1 MAASLQRFR
10 LRASVRPR
18 LPCIP
23 RRTHAYCVAARTPAS
38 CVAARATVLA
48 LAAGA
53 WRHRKQPALCE
64 PPPPPPPLPP
74 LETALA
80 PVASEQPLPLA
91 RRLARV
97 AFYALRAA
105 YLWLVFS
112 PLLLSSPLAFWQKRF
127 PQLEEV
133 WWSWCIATLER
144 TGALAIK
151 LAQWASSRPDLF
163 SSRVCGRLQHLQ
175 DHTQPHS
182 LEATEAALDA
192 AFGPG
197 WRSVLRI
204 APHPVGS
211 GCIAQVHRGEL
222 LRDGEWGPVAVKV
235 LHPQVGRYIRAD
247 GALLRLVCGGL
258 QRLPRVRSEAD
269 NLRRF
274 RANFARAGGG
284 APPVDFPDPVGGYVA
299 RPALCRV
306 VRGEARAV
314 LVESW
319 VDGVPMIE
327 WAAGLAETAEERQQL
342 CNTGIDAFCE
352 MLFVHNFVHGDLH
365 PGNVLVTTTADGSP
379 RLAFLDA
386 GIVVSYSEF
395 DHGMLI
401 DILGPRAAAR
411 AGHFLNYEGYEGGAL
426 MIEQTAAQSDVSDA
440 HGFCTKIGE
449 MVNFARDTPTF
460 FDQACDHRVRVHAG
474 FISIALSVK
483 VVEGIVIQVD
493 PAAVVA
499 PRAKAVVIRESLKR
513 KGRALLGRT
522 ARPGEDA
529 DAEARREAERQA
541 QHRASEERGERE
553 RRRRAAL
560 ARERAAAEQQA
571 P

>member
-23 RRTHAYCVAARTPAS
+23 RRTHAYCVAARTQAS

-151 LAQWASSRPDLF
+151 LAQWAPSRPDLF

-211 GCIAQVHRGEL
+211 GCIAQVRPRRESCGRRLRRRREDPCKDPCKERRGRVAGGGISELACRCTAASSCGMASGGRWRSRCCTRRLGRRAWRRLALSRSHLGTVPEPSCRWVGTSARMGPCFGSSAAGCSASRGSGGSTRAGAEGAALRPALSSRRFTCGAGVSQAKQAKSAQRCVCARSRPDLGWVGEPGGMSEEFTEML
-222 LRDGEWGPVAVKV
+222 LRQLDLRRKKKADSPRSQEHTCPPHPVPTRAPLGARRTTCAASAPTSRARGAVPRRSTSRIRSAGTWRGPLSVVSCEA
-235 LHPQVGRYIRAD
+235 
-247 GALLRLVCGGL
+247 
-258 QRLPRVRSEAD
+258 RSEAGLS
-269 NLRRF
+269 LRLSHR
-274 RANFARAGGG
+274 RG
-284 APPVDFPDPVGGYVA
+284 AIS
-299 RPALCRV
+299 RPYLGHISAM
-306 VRGEARAV
+306 
-314 LVESW
+314 S
-319 VDGVPMIE
+319 
-327 WAAGLAETAEERQQL
+327 
-342 CNTGIDAFCE
+342 
-352 MLFVHNFVHGDLH
+352 
-365 PGNVLVTTTADGSP
+365 
-379 RLAFLDA
+379 RL
-386 GIVVSYSEF
+386 Y
-395 DHGMLI
+395 
-401 DILGPRAAAR
+401 LG
-411 AGHFLNYEGYEGGAL
+411 
-426 MIEQTAAQSDVSDA
+426 
-440 HGFCTKIGE
+440 
-449 MVNFARDTPTF
+449 
-460 FDQACDHRVRVHAG
+460 
-474 FISIALSVK
+474 
-483 VVEGIVIQVD
+483 
-493 PAAVVA
+493 
-499 PRAKAVVIRESLKR
+499 
-513 KGRALLGRT
+513 
-522 ARPGEDA
+522 
-529 DAEARREAERQA
+529 
-541 QHRASEERGERE
+541 
-553 RRRRAAL
+553 
-560 ARERAAAEQQA
+560 
-571 P
+571 

>member
-1 MAASLQRFR
+1 MGGSLQLLAGLLNSFSPMAASLQRFR

-211 GCIAQVHRGEL
+211 GCIAQVRPRRESCGRRLRRRREDPCKERRGRVAGGGVSEL
-222 LRDGEWGPVAVKV
+222 ACRCTAASSCGMASGGRWRSRCCTRRLGRRACASLFPGAVSELSRSLPAGGSVHPRGWGPASARVRRAAAPPAGPVAQ
-235 LHPQVGRYIRAD
+235 PGR
-247 GALLRLVCGGL
+247 G
-258 QRLPRVRSEAD
+258 
-269 NLRRF
+269 
-274 RANFARAGGG
+274 
-284 APPVDFPDPVGGYVA
+284 
-299 RPALCRV
+299 
-306 VRGEARAV
+306 
-314 LVESW
+314 
-319 VDGVPMIE
+319 
-327 WAAGLAETAEERQQL
+327 
-342 CNTGIDAFCE
+342 
-352 MLFVHNFVHGDLH
+352 
-365 PGNVLVTTTADGSP
+365 
-379 RLAFLDA
+379 
-386 GIVVSYSEF
+386 
-395 DHGMLI
+395 
-401 DILGPRAAAR
+401 
-411 AGHFLNYEGYEGGAL
+411 
-426 MIEQTAAQSDVSDA
+426 
-440 HGFCTKIGE
+440 
-449 MVNFARDTPTF
+449 
-460 FDQACDHRVRVHAG
+460 
-474 FISIALSVK
+474 
-483 VVEGIVIQVD
+483 
-493 PAAVVA
+493 
-499 PRAKAVVIRESLKR
+499 
-513 KGRALLGRT
+513 
-522 ARPGEDA
+522 
-529 DAEARREAERQA
+529 RREPPFDP
-541 QHRASEERGERE
+541 
-553 RRRRAAL
+553 L
-560 ARERAAAEQQA
+560 
-571 P
+571 

>member
-1 MAASLQRFR
+1 M
-10 LRASVRPR
+10 
-18 LPCIP
+18 
-23 RRTHAYCVAARTPAS
+23 
-38 CVAARATVLA
+38 
-48 LAAGA
+48 
-53 WRHRKQPALCE
+53 
-64 PPPPPPPLPP
+64 
-74 LETALA
+74 
-80 PVASEQPLPLA
+80 SEE
-91 RRLARV
+91 
-97 AFYALRAA
+97 F
-105 YLWLVFS
+105 
-112 PLLLSSPLAFWQKRF
+112 
-127 PQLEEV
+127 
-133 WWSWCIATLER
+133 
-144 TGALAIK
+144 
-151 LAQWASSRPDLF
+151 
-163 SSRVCGRLQHLQ
+163 
-175 DHTQPHS
+175 
-182 LEATEAALDA
+182 TE
-192 AFGPG
+192 
-197 WRSVLRI
+197 I
-204 APHPVGS
+204 
-211 GCIAQVHRGEL
+211 L
-222 LRDGEWGPVAVKV
+222 LRQLD
-235 LHPQVGRYIRAD
+235 
-247 GALLRLVCGGL
+247 LR
-258 QRLPRVRSEAD
+258 READ

-284 APPVDFPDPVGGYVA
+284 PPPVDFPEPLGEYV
-299 RPALCRV
+299 
-306 VRGEARAV
+306 ARAV

-319 VDGVPMIE
+319 VDGVPMVE

-401 DILGPRAAAR
+401 DILG
-411 AGHFLNYEGYEGGAL
+411 HFLNYEGYEGGAL

-460 FDQACDHRVRVHAG
+460 FDQVGTSISMICNAACDHRVRVHAG

-499 PRAKAVVIRESLKR
+499 PRAKAVVMRESLKR